1 MPFPERL
8 LGDGEVVVAELHPHW
23 SFLGWPLV
31 SVVAAAALTIGVA
44 VSFPN
49 APIAVL
55 YVLFALIAASVLW
68 LAGRGLRRLTISIF
82 VTNARVVRRS
92 GLLARSNLEVRLERI
107 NELSYHQS
115 IGGRLLRMGEVLIEV
130 GGETGVVVLDHIP
143 HPDELQS
150 IISAQVSEWHRRA
163 QAPPAPLFGTATP
176 LPVSDTPPAGN
187 RIGAPGA
194 PGAPGVNGPP
204 TPAERLLQLD
214 ELRRRGVV
222 SGAEYETKKAEL
234 LREL

>member
-23 SFLGWPLV
+23 SFLGWSLV
-31 SVVAAAALTIGVA
+31 SVLGAAGLTVGVVVA
-44 VSFPN
+44 FPH

-55 YVLFALIAASVLW
+55 YVLLALCAAAVLW
-68 LAGRGLRRLTISIF
+68 LAGRYLRRMTITLF
-82 VTNARVVRRS
+82 VTSARVVRRS
-92 GLLARSNLEVRLERI
+92 GVLARTNLEVRLERI

-115 IGGRLLRMGEVLIEV
+115 IGGRLLREGEVLIEV
-130 GGETGVVVLDHIP
+130 GGETGVVVLDHVP

-150 IISAQVSEWHRRA
+150 IISVQVSEWHKRA
-163 QAPPAPLFGTATP
+163 QAPPAFGAG
-176 LPVSDTPPAGN
+176 LPVVDTPPTGT
-187 RIGAPGA
+187 RLGAPGSDR
-194 PGAPGVNGPP
+194 PP
-204 TPAERLLQLD
+204 SAAERLLQLD

-222 SGAEYETKKAEL
+222 SAGEYETKKAEL